1 MSKFLLSVVSLTFGS
16 LLAIGLSPAQAAYI
30 SFNNFGNV
38 GAENVGDND
47 FSKMT
52 LKVQD
57 QGDIAALASNQVL
70 FTFSAKDTLS
80 SNLAATGLYFFDNA
94 NLFSSYSFSSAY
106 STAGNNLTGQSGGTL
121 FQGSSIGTT
130 NATYSFSSSNNADGL
145 QANELVGIVA
155 TLNSGKS
162 LLDVNSA
169 FRSAGKFLIGSDVV
183 GYSGSSN
190 QDSFYVGTPD
200 FRLVTSPGAT
210 WQSVPPSFTNVSDP
224 GTAAGPEPLTMLGA
238 GVAAGLGS
246 LFKKRFNQSQDKS

>member
-1 MSKFLLSVVSLTFGS
+1 MNKFLLSVVSLTFGS
-16 LLAIGLSPAQAAYI
+16 LLAIGSSPAQAAYI

-47 FSKMT
+47 FGKMT

-57 QGDIAALASNQVL
+57 QGDIAALASDQVL
-70 FTFSAKDTLS
+70 FTFSAQSTLS

-94 NLFSSYSFSSAY
+94 GLFSSYSFSSAY
-106 STAGNNLTGQSGGTL
+106 STADNSLTGQSGGTL

-130 NATYSFSSSNNADGL
+130 NATYSFNSGNNADGL

-162 LLDVNSA
+162 LFDVNSA
-169 FRSAGKFLIGSDVV
+169 FLSAGKFLIASDVV
-183 GYSGSSN
+183 GYGGSSN
-190 QDSFYVGTPD
+190 QDSFYVGTPNL
-200 FRLVTSPGAT
+200 RLVTDPGAT
-210 WQSVPPSFTNVSDP
+210 WQSVPPSSTNVSDP